1 MALNANTVGTAVAAI
16 VAAAAPPAGTAI
28 TGPQLA
34 TMWQSIIAAIFTGSG
49 GIIGATVIVTVASV
63 SGVTT
68 GVAASG
74 PGAGTA
80 VIS

>member
-1 MALNANTVGTAVAAI
+1 MALNSNVVGTAVFN
-16 VAAAAPPAGTAI
+16 VVSAAAPPAGTAI
-28 TGPQLA
+28 TNTQLL
-34 TMWQSIIAAIFTGSG
+34 TMWKNIVAQIFSASSG
-49 GIIGATVIVTVASV
+49 VAGATVTVTVTSV

-68 GVAASG
+68 GGGVSG